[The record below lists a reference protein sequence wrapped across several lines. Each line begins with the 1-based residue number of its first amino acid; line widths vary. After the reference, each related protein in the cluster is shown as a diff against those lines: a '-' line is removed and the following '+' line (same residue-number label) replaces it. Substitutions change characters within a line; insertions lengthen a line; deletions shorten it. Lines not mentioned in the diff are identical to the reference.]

1 MLAERRSARQDNSEC
16 RMQISDC
23 RIGGSANEAV
33 KRIVAKWFERGLHGN
48 LLWLIGEAI
57 LDRE

>member
-1 MLAERRSARQDNSEC
+1 MRPDTLQLWDIT
-16 RMQISDC
+16 QISDC

-48 LLWLIGEAI
+48 LLLLIGEAI